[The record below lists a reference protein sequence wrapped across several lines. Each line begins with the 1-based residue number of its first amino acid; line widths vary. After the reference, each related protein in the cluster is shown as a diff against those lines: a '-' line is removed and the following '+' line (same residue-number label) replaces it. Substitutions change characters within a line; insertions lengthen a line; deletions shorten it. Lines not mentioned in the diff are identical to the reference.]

1 MNKRFTLKR
10 FLKQHPEYWYFLF
23 IPGYIGCFFLMEH
36 LVPSGCDYWAS
47 YCRLDDYIPFLDFF
61 VIPYVMWYPFL
72 LVAGLGLLH
81 RDVPEMKRYVWFMIA
96 GFGFSMLFCVLFPN
110 GQDLRPTQFARDNFF
125 TWLLARV
132 YAADTNTN
140 VLPSMHIIG
149 CVAAC
154 CGVFRSAALRR
165 WRLPILVV
173 AILICLSTVFV
184 KQHSILDIFAGFAV
198 CIPLWFLFYFKKPP
212 TRTQTK
218 SD

>member
-1 MNKRFTLKR
+1 MNKRFSLRR

-23 IPGYIGCFFLMEH
+23 IPGYICCFFIMEA
-36 LVPSGCDYWAS
+36 LVPSGSGYWVS
-47 YCRLDDYIPFLDFF
+47 YCKLDDYIPFVECF

-72 LVAGLGLLH
+72 LAAGLGLLF

-110 GQDLRPTQFARDNFF
+110 GQDLRPAAFAHENFF
-125 TWLLARV
+125 TWLLGRV

-140 VLPSMHIIG
+140 VLPSMHVIG

-154 CGVFRSAALRR
+154 CGVFRSKKLRS
-165 WRLPILVV
+165 WRLPILLV
-173 AILICLSTVFV
+173 AVLICLSTVFV

-198 CIPLWFLFYFKKPP
+198 CVPLWFLFYFRKP
-212 TRTQTK
+212 RA
-218 SD
+218 

>member
-1 MNKRFTLKR
+1 MNKRFSLRSFLKR
-10 FLKQHPEYWYFLF
+10 HPEYLYFLF
-23 IPGYIGCFFLMEH
+23 IPGYLLCFFLMEA
-36 LVPSGCDYWAS
+36 LVPSGSAYWVS
-47 YCRLDDYIPFLDFF
+47 YCRLDDHIPFVECF

-72 LVAGLGLLH
+72 LVAGLGLLF

-110 GQDLRPTQFARDNFF
+110 GQDLRPDSFAHDNFF
-125 TWLLARV
+125 TRLLARI

-154 CGVFRSAALRR
+154 IGVFRSAPLRR
-165 WRLPILVV
+165 WRLPILLA
-173 AILICLSTVFV
+173 AILICLSTVLV

-198 CIPLWFLFYFKKPP
+198 CVPLWFVFYFRKPP
-212 TRTQTK
+212 SGRK
-218 SD
+218 NG